1 MKDITINFNVGSPYV
16 SVDEYSRLSD
26 IPVNTVRRI
35 VNNGDII
42 IRPKKY
48 AKEKI
53 QINMIAMLKDT
64 IRNS

>member
-1 MKDITINFNVGSPYV
+1 MKDITINFSVGSPYV
-16 SVDEYSRLSD
+16 SVEEYSRLSG
-26 IPVNTVRRI
+26 IPINTVRRM

-42 IRPKKY
+42 IRPKKR

-53 QINMIAMLKDT
+53 QINMIAMLKDA